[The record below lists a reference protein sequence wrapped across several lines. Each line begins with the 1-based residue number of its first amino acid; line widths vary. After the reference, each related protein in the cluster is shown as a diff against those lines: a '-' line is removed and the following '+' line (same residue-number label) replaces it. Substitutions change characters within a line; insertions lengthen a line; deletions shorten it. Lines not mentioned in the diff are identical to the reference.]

1 MKPVFCLALVLTAA
15 TAYGQDTGAA
25 SYAGEMNRMGRL
37 VHDSG
42 YRGYEVIYYSSGTA
56 TRDGAIA
63 SWMRSAGH
71 RALLV
76 AGRITD
82 IACVGNY
89 CCGRGGAAGVVR
101 TKSIVEGPVQSDCSN
116 GQCQTRTVTR
126 SRFRF
131 FR

>member
-1 MKPVFCLALVLTAA
+1 MRGLFFLAAILVSA
-15 TAYGQDTGAA
+15 TVYGQDTGAA
-25 SYAGEMNRMGRL
+25 DYAAQMNRTGRL
-37 VHDSG
+37 VHDGS
-42 YRGYEVIYYSSGTA
+42 YRGYEVIYYSSGGA
-56 TRDGAIA
+56 TREGAIA

-82 IACVGNY
+82 IACVGQY
-89 CCGRGGAAGVVR
+89 CCGRGGVAGVVR
-101 TKSIVEGPVQSDCSN
+101 TKSIVESAPVADCSG
-116 GQCQTRTVTR
+116 GQCSQRTVTR

>member
-1 MKPVFCLALVLTAA
+1 MKPLFFLALFLTAA

-25 SYAGEMNRMGRL
+25 SYAAEMQRMGRL
-37 VHDSG
+37 VHDGS
-42 YRGYEVIYYSSGTA
+42 YRGYEVIYYSSGGA
-56 TRDGAIA
+56 TRDGAMA
-63 SWMRSAGH
+63 SWLRSAPH
-71 RALLV
+71 RALVL

-101 TKSIVEGPVQSDCSN
+101 TKSIIEQPSDCAN
-116 GQCQTRTVTR
+116 GQCQSRTVTR